1 MKKRFVTKLLLF
13 VILSMCFINC
23 SRSKSVNEIEVSEL
37 LLSVSKEQ
45 HINYCK
51 LLNEATKG
59 DVTSIKQLVLLRFY
73 DASGYDHGS
82 VIVDLIKII
91 GEDKFIK
98 SLATINKEEKQIVKG
113 YLVVGL
119 EYRNNSDLHAKTL
132 KDVFPKIY
140 IFLN

>member
-13 VILSMCFINC
+13 VILSMCFVNC
-23 SRSKSVNEIEVSEL
+23 SRSKSVNGIEVSEL
-37 LLSVSKEQ
+37 LFSVSKEQ